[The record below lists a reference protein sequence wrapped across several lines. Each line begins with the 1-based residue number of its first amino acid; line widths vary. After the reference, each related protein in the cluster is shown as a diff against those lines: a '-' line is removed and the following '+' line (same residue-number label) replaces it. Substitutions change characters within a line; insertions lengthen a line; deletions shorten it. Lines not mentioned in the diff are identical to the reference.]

1 MSLGVV
7 ARRSGPAVSALIV
20 ASAYP
25 CAAFVAIPAA
35 SPAMGHMLT
44 RGFHASRGAARPVM
58 MASHNDKRASPRD
71 GSRPFSSG
79 LPQQIGAIGAAVIA
93 SATSMPSQAAA
104 AAESVAEVAQAAAPV
119 TAGMDQVSNPHPL
132 LHSVLCVVY
141 SIELNS
147 LDAGDGRD
155 RRVPGQDG
163 H

>member
-1 MSLGVV
+1 MSFGIV
-7 ARRSGPAVSALIV
+7 ARRSGAVSALLV

-35 SPAMGHMLT
+35 SPGMGHMLT

-58 MASHNDKRASPRD
+58 MATHNDKRASPRD
-71 GSRPFSSG
+71 GSRRLSSG
-79 LPQQIGAIGAAVIA
+79 LPQQIGALGAAVIA

-104 AAESVAEVAQAAAPV
+104 AAESVADVAQAAAPV
-119 TAGMDQVSNPHPL
+119 AAGMDQVSDPRLL
-132 LHSVLCVVY
+132 LHSVLYLVY
-141 SIELNS
+141 SIGLSS